1 MATPKSAK
9 LLREEATDSDRG
21 EDIYIPSSFMVETP
35 EDPSGPIE
43 IREIPCLN
51 EFVAILLFRIK
62 SDIVMPDKQQYRN
75 EGIVVGIGPGLPD
88 GVGGRVITQLQ
99 LGDVVLFQDRNIVL
113 DITSDKPPYKG
124 QKVVIISE
132 RSLICKL
139 PPVEFKMGQ

>member
-9 LLREEATDSDRG
+9 LLREEAANLNVGDN
-21 EDIYIPSSFMVETP
+21 IPSSFMVEKSD
-35 EDPSGPIE
+35 EPSGPIE

-51 EFVAILLFRIK
+51 EFVAVLLFRVK

-75 EGIVVGIGPGLPD
+75 EGIVVGMGPGLPD
-88 GVGGRVITQLQ
+88 GAGGRVATQLK

-113 DITSDKPPYKG
+113 DVSSDKPPYKG
-124 QKVVIISE
+124 QRVVIISE

-139 PPVEFKMGQ
+139 PAVEFTVQ